1 MSKEL
6 KPIQEDAMVPSWTPD
21 QMDLVKRSI
30 AKGATEDE
38 FKLFAYRCKD
48 MGLDPFKK
56 EIYFVK
62 YGGTPG
68 TIIVGIDGFRKIA
81 HRSGRLSGI
90 ERGVIRNEEG
100 ICVAAWAK
108 VYRSDWTHPAY
119 ETVSRHEYDT
129 GKNNWSKMPETM
141 LKKVAEASAL
151 RMAFPNELGEI
162 YEQSEMDQAQ
172 DAAELHRLDSI
183 ERKARAAAVEI
194 DQLNIDAE
202 APAGER
208 LWLVGKTF
216 YGKKIKDI
224 PGDKLQ
230 EMLKHL
236 KGLEKL
242 TPEMVAAISDVEE
255 YFEQRKSEAL
265 T

>member
-1 MSKEL
+1 MEQK
-6 KPIQEDAMVPSWTPD
+6 
-21 QMDLVKRSI
+21 DLIKRSI
-30 AKGATEDE
+30 AKGATDDE

-62 YGGTPG
+62 YGTTPG

-81 HRSGRLSGI
+81 HRSGKLSGI
-90 ERGVIRNEEG
+90 ERGIIRNDDG

-119 ETVSRHEYDT
+119 ETISRQEYDT

-151 RMAFPNELGEI
+151 RMAFPNELGEV

-172 DAAELHRLDSI
+172 DAAETYRLDSI

-194 DQLNIDAE
+194 DQINIDANNT
-202 APAGER
+202 AGER
-208 LWLVGKTF
+208 LWLVGKHF

-224 PGDKLQ
+224 PLDKLQ
-230 EMLKHL
+230 EMLAHL
-236 KGLEKL
+236 KELPPDKR
-242 TPEMVAAISDVEE
+242 TPPMNTAIDDVIE
-255 YFEQRKSEAL
+255 YFENRKDEAL
-265 T
+265 A